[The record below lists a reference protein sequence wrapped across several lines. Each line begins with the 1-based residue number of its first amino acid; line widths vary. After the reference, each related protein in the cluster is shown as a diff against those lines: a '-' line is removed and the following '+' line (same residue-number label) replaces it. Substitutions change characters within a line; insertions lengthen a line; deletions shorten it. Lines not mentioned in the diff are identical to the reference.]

1 MWVISGLVRLLPM
14 KKLDAPTQESS
25 KFEREKRVVKGRQIE
40 REREREEGTL

>member
-25 KFEREKRVVKGRQIE
+25 KFEREKRVVKRE